1 MFRRHV
7 LIGLSGT
14 FLLFFSA
21 FGCYAA
27 APALFLPS
35 TAYEFSPVPSGVTV
49 TRDIVVKNTGD
60 APLRIKGVRGQ

>member
-7 LIGLSGT
+7 LIGLWGS

-21 FGCYAA
+21 FGYCAA

-35 TAYEFSPVPSGVTV
+35 TEYEFGPVPSGVMV